1 MRQFAIS
8 LKQVDAYCARMN
20 DGLAAVAFMLGL
32 AVLTVATFRG
42 PEFMQE
48 LNVPQFEVL
57 AASAAL

>member
-1 MRQFAIS
+1 MRDFAIS
-8 LKQVDAYCARMN
+8 LKRVEAFCARLN

-48 LNVPQFEVL
+48 LSVPQFEMI
-57 AASAAL
+57 AAGAAF